1 MRMRLGDKRNFA
13 LLVLLATVPVV
24 GRAQENAPSPAMQKL
39 LQNCD
44 AHKFETVIQVTE
56 DGKTHDSKVRV
67 CGTDGQ
73 SDADWIRTLK
83 DAVSKTSANED
94 MPAAMKQQL
103 VGALNVEIARL
114 TALLPVDGGSAGAKL
129 PPPRRAPTGSGL
141 ASDYSSLPPMPA
153 PVPAPAPANVS
164 EAEPVAPSAAPLVAP
179 VTSAPAPTLPPPP
192 RVRIKC
198 AELGD
203 ESRADSCFM
212 IERDNLLVVEADDP
226 LKNLVLRFFRR
237 GEPHGEV
244 EVALVA
250 PGRPATVPLPTSL
263 CSGVSQSKVEIRA
276 ATSGS
281 AEAVFGPFALHC

>member
-1 MRMRLGDKRNFA
+1 
-13 LLVLLATVPVV
+13 
-24 GRAQENAPSPAMQKL
+24 MQKL

-44 AHKFETVIQVTE
+44 AHKFETTIQVNE
-56 DGKTHDSKVRV
+56 DGKTHDSKVKV

-83 DAVSKTSANED
+83 DAVAKTAANPE

-114 TALLPVDGGSAGAKL
+114 TALLPGEGSQSAATKL
-129 PPPRRAPTGSGL
+129 PPGRKATAGSGL
-141 ASDYSSLPPMPA
+141 DSDYSSLPPLPT
-153 PVPAPAPANVS
+153 
-164 EAEPVAPSAAPLVAP
+164 PVAPSTGGEIAQINRTEVSGAPLVAP
-179 VTSAPAPTLPPPP
+179 ASSAPVVKLPPPP
-192 RVRIKC
+192 RVRVKC

-203 ESRADSCFM
+203 NSRAEPCFM
-212 IERDNLLVVEADDP
+212 IERDNMLVVEADDP
-226 LKNLVLRFFRR
+226 IKNLVLRFFRR

-244 EVALVA
+244 NVPAVD
-250 PGRPATVPLPTSL
+250 PRRPVTLPLPVSL
-263 CSGVSQSKVEIRA
+263 CSGVSSSKVEIRA